1 MAYFPTESRIGVL
14 GFANVDTATAVPFG
28 TIIRGQDSASGKGG
42 GEFAYVPGAT
52 GVAIGSVVSYNPANL
67 SGTALSNS
75 GTLNQARPVGIAM
88 AAVNTVSKFGWAQV
102 RGVAV
107 VLKAAVKVNPG
118 VKLYLSATSGRVT
131 SVAAS
136 GKQLVNMLSA
146 NTATVASATSTINVL
161 IGFGAFEQG
170 AVV

>member
-14 GFANVDTATAVPFG
+14 GFANVDTTTAVPFG

-42 GEFAYVPGAT
+42 GEFVYVPGAT
-52 GVAIGSVVSYNPANL
+52 GVAAGSVVSYNPASL
-67 SGTALSNS
+67 TGTALSNS
-75 GTLNQARPVGIAM
+75 GTLNQSRPVGVGM
-88 AAVNTVSKFGWAQV
+88 AAINTVSKFGWAQV
-102 RGVAV
+102 RGVAA
-107 VLKAAVKVNPG
+107 VLKAAVKINPG

-146 NTATVASATSTINVL
+146 NTATVVSATSTVNVL
-161 IGFGAFEQG
+161 IGFGSFEQG
-170 AVV
+170 AVA